1 MSQHLPPHPN
11 LGHLKKQA
19 KDVLRV
25 GRHRNPQ
32 WRLTDA
38 QQAVAHGY
46 GFSTWPALKLHV
58 EATRQQRGAALDD
71 PRMHADATGH
81 DVSAVAFAAIQSR
94 PDRSSHPIVGTWA
107 TRPSASSGDGHN
119 ALGGGDMMVEFE
131 LIDDT
136 VTLTQIVVGPEGRQS
151 ATKTA
156 VQADGR
162 DHPIEFGDELVLKA
176 TWTESRTLEMIFTHA
191 GTLVSAW
198 SYEVSADG
206 RSLTVS
212 TTDQV
217 VFLERA

>member
-1 MSQHLPPHPN
+1 MSQHLPPYPN

-25 GRHRNPQ
+25 GRHRHPQ

-46 GFSTWPALKLHV
+46 GFSNWPELKQHV
-58 EATRQQRGAALDD
+58 EATRQQRGAALHD
-71 PRMHADATGH
+71 PPMREDATR
-81 DVSAVAFAAIQSR
+81 DNVSTVAFAANQNGH
-94 PDRSSHPIVGTWA
+94 DRSSHPIVGMWA
-107 TRPSASSGDGHN
+107 TRPPASSGDSLN
-119 ALGGGDMMVEFE
+119 ALGRDDMMVEFE

-136 VTLTQIVVGPEGRQS
+136 VTLTQVVVGPDGRQS

-162 DHPIEFGDELVLKA
+162 DHPIEFGDELVLQA
-176 TWTESRTLEMIFTHA
+176 TWTDGRTLEMIFTHA
-191 GTLVSAW
+191 GTLVNTW
-198 SYEVSADG
+198 RYEVSADG

-217 VFLERA
+217 VILERA

>member
-1 MSQHLPPHPN
+1 
-11 LGHLKKQA
+11 
-19 KDVLRV
+19 
-25 GRHRNPQ
+25 
-32 WRLTDA
+32 
-38 QQAVAHGY
+38 
-46 GFSTWPALKLHV
+46 
-58 EATRQQRGAALDD
+58 
-71 PRMHADATGH
+71 
-81 DVSAVAFAAIQSR
+81 
-94 PDRSSHPIVGTWA
+94 
-107 TRPSASSGDGHN
+107 
-119 ALGGGDMMVEFE
+119 MVEFE

-176 TWTESRTLEMIFTHA
+176 TWTDGRTLEMIFTHA